1 MFLLFLCTA
10 EAGEFTLSFLL
21 FSFLSCFFFFFF
33 SFPEGAT
40 VALPALLGSRAPVS
54 LGGGVRGCQRE
65 ILHTS
70 GVLVFKS
77 GEPVFVRTPGDVP
90 CLALVIRGA
99 LCSWDAWDYNDG
111 AGCSWQATT
120 LMSLYRQQTNTH
132 LPV

>member
-54 LGGGVRGCQRE
+54 LGGGGCA
-65 ILHTS
+65 
-70 GVLVFKS
+70 GVS
-77 GEPVFVRTPGDVP
+77 EGN
-90 CLALVIRGA
+90 
-99 LCSWDAWDYNDG
+99 S
-111 AGCSWQATT
+111 
-120 LMSLYRQQTNTH
+120 TH
-132 LPV
+132 VWCPSV